1 MTLNFEIKKYLREI
15 DLNEGKKKYFDI
27 LSFANDN
34 NVQIEKLPFSIRIL
48 LENVLR
54 SYEKKLSDS
63 HHVNQLLNWTKDS
76 VPGKEFPYM
85 PGRVVLQDFTGVPV
99 VVDLASMRDAVSDLG
114 MKPSM
119 INPIVRS
126 DLVIDHSVQVDSF
139 AQNDSMNLN
148 ILKEFDRN
156 TERYKLLK
164 WAQSAFSN
172 FLVVPP
178 GTGIVHQVNLENLA
192 EVILSSENNFIYP
205 DTCIGT
211 DSHTT
216 MINAVGVLGWGVGGI
231 EAEAVML
238 GQPYY
243 MQVPEVVGVNLD
255 GNIPEGTTATDLVL
269 SIVEILREVGVVEK
283 FVEFYGNGLK
293 NLSLTDRA
301 TISNMA
307 PEYGA
312 TCGFFPID
320 DRTIDY
326 LSLTGRPSELIERV
340 ETYAKLNAL
349 FYQQDNHPEYSMNI
363 NFDLSDVRPSLAGP
377 KRPQDRLLLSE
388 VSKNFKES
396 FDFSSVHL
404 SNEKLDNGSVVI
416 AAITSCTNTSN
427 PNVMVG
433 AGLIAKKAF
442 EMGIKPKSW
451 VKTSL
456 APGSKVVT
464 SYLEKAGLNYYLDK
478 IGFQTVGYGCT
489 TCIGN
494 SGPLPNLISKKVE
507 DEELTV

>member
-1 MTLNFEIKKYLREI
+1 M
-15 DLNEGKKKYFDI
+15 
-27 LSFANDN
+27 
-34 NVQIEKLPFSIRIL
+34 
-48 LENVLR
+48 LR
-54 SYEKKLSDS
+54 SYDKDLSNS
-63 HHVNQLLNWTKDS
+63 HHISQLLNWTKDS
-76 VPGKEFPYM
+76 VPEEEFPYM

-114 MKPSM
+114 MEPSM

-326 LSLTGRPSELIERV
+326 LALTGRPNELIERV

-349 FYQQDNHPEYSMNI
+349 FYQQDNYPEYSMNV
-363 NFDLSDVRPSLAGP
+363 NFDLRDVRPSLAGP
-377 KRPQDRLLLSE
+377 KRPQDKILLKNIPNTFQFEFGTYIDSLAALLLLVVGF
-388 VSKNFKES
+388 VSYLVIVFSLGYMSDEGDRQVRYFAEISLFVGVMLGLVVANSFLLMFIFDLYFFTPLNIGLFEKNMGDVKA
-396 FDFSSVHL
+396 
-404 SNEKLDNGSVVI
+404 EKL
-416 AAITSCTNTSN
+416 AARLFPDESPSKSLARLKKITKQFREDYSTNTRR
-427 PNVMVG
+427 
-433 AGLIAKKAF
+433 
-442 EMGIKPKSW
+442 
-451 VKTSL
+451 
-456 APGSKVVT
+456 
-464 SYLEKAGLNYYLDK
+464 Y
-478 IGFQTVGYGCT
+478 
-489 TCIGN
+489 
-494 SGPLPNLISKKVE
+494 
-507 DEELTV
+507 

>member
-1 MTLNFEIKKYLREI
+1 
-15 DLNEGKKKYFDI
+15 
-27 LSFANDN
+27 
-34 NVQIEKLPFSIRIL
+34 
-48 LENVLR
+48 
-54 SYEKKLSDS
+54 
-63 HHVNQLLNWTKDS
+63 
-76 VPGKEFPYM
+76 
-85 PGRVVLQDFTGVPV
+85 
-99 VVDLASMRDAVSDLG
+99 
-114 MKPSM
+114 
-119 INPIVRS
+119 
-126 DLVIDHSVQVDSF
+126 
-139 AQNDSMNLN
+139 
-148 ILKEFDRN
+148 
-156 TERYKLLK
+156 
-164 WAQSAFSN
+164 
-172 FLVVPP
+172 
-178 GTGIVHQVNLENLA
+178 
-192 EVILSSENNFIYP
+192 
-205 DTCIGT
+205 
-211 DSHTT
+211 

-326 LSLTGRPSELIERV
+326 LALTGRPNELIERV

-349 FYQQDNHPEYSMNI
+349 FYQQDNYPEYSMNV
-363 NFDLSDVRPSLAGP
+363 NFDLRDVRPSLAGP
-377 KRPQDRLLLSE
+377 KRPQDKLLLSQ

-396 FDFSSVHL
+396 FDFSSVDL
-404 SNEKLDNGSVVI
+404 SKEKLDNGSVVI

-442 EMGIKPKSW
+442 DLGIKPCLLY
-451 VKTSL
+451 TS
-456 APGSKVVT
+456 PSPR
-464 SYLEKAGLNYYLDK
+464 D
-478 IGFQTVGYGCT
+478 
-489 TCIGN
+489 
-494 SGPLPNLISKKVE
+494 
-507 DEELTV
+507 